1 MSTVIIQ
8 GAKHSY
14 SLTTPAQ
21 TNASSKSHPFA
32 IAFLHGWMLSQ
43 AYWQPLIKQL
53 QPDFQCLSYDLRGF
67 GNSDISDR
75 NDYSLISYA
84 RDLEEL
90 LDRLEIDRV
99 WLVGH
104 SLGGAIA
111 LWAANLLS
119 DRILGVVCLNA
130 GGGIYIKEE
139 FEKFRTAGK
148 IILNLR
154 PQWLQNLPLI
164 HAQFAKDSVHIPLDN
179 HWGKQR
185 AIDFVSAKYPS
196 ARGTLLGSTS
206 EEEVHK
212 LPQIV
217 SKLQQ
222 PVYFVAGVNDRIM
235 EPKYVSH
242 LASFHYSF
250 NGCGENV
257 FELPNC
263 GHMAMLE
270 QTNLLHSLLLNLLAK
285 PVTSPETLKT
295 KNL

>member
-1 MSTVIIQ
+1 MSNVIIQ

-14 SLTTPAQ
+14 NLTPAPPVDSPPAP
-21 TNASSKSHPFA
+21 T

-43 AYWQPLIKQL
+43 AYWKPLIDRLQL
-53 QPDFQCLSYDLRGF
+53 DFQCLSYDLRGF
-67 GNSDISDR
+67 GLSEIGDR
-75 NDYSLISYA
+75 DEYSLISYA

-90 LDRLEIDRV
+90 LDRLEISQV

-111 LWAANLLS
+111 LWAASLLS

-139 FEKFRTAGK
+139 FEKFRSAGK
-148 IILNLR
+148 IILKLR
-154 PQWLQNLPLI
+154 PRWLQNLPPI
-164 HAQFAKDSVHIPLDN
+164 HAQFAKDSVQSPLDLF
-179 HWGKQR
+179 WGKQR
-185 AIDFVSAKYPS
+185 TIDFVSAKY
-196 ARGTLLGSTS
+196 AAAKGTLLDSTS

-217 SKLQQ
+217 SKLSQ
-222 PVYFVAGVNDRIM
+222 PIYFIAGANDNIM
-235 EPKYVSH
+235 EPKYVRH
-242 LASFHYSF
+242 LASFHPSF
-250 NGCGENV
+250 NGYGENV

-270 QTNLLHSLLLNLLAK
+270 QTNLLHRLLLDLLAK
-285 PVTSPETLKT
+285 PVASSCI
-295 KNL
+295 

>member
-1 MSTVIIQ
+1 MSSVIIQ
-8 GAKHSY
+8 GAKHRYNLTSPSQSRAKSSY
-14 SLTTPAQ
+14 T
-21 TNASSKSHPFA
+21 
-32 IAFLHGWMLSQ
+32 IVFLHGWMLSQ
-43 AYWQPLIKQL
+43 AYWQPLINYL
-53 QPDFQCLSYDLRGF
+53 QPDFQCLTYDLRGF
-67 GNSDISDR
+67 GDSQIGDR
-75 NDYSLISYA
+75 DDYSLVSYA

-90 LDRLEIDRV
+90 LDRLEINQV

-148 IILNLR
+148 LILKLR
-154 PQWLQNLPLI
+154 PKWLQSLPLV
-164 HAQFAKDSVHIPLDN
+164 HAQFAKDSVQNPLDIY
-179 HWGKQR
+179 WGKQR
-185 AIDFVSAKYPS
+185 AIDFVSAKYAA
-196 ARGTLLGSTS
+196 ARGTLLDSTS

-217 SKLQQ
+217 SKLRQ
-222 PVYFVAGVNDRIM
+222 PVYFISGANDTIM
-235 EPKYVSH
+235 EPKYVRH
-242 LASFHYSF
+242 LASFHPSF
-250 NGCGENV
+250 NGYGENV

-270 QTNLLHSLLLNLLAK
+270 QTGLLHNVLLDLLAD
-285 PVTSPETLKT
+285 PVTSSCL
-295 KNL
+295 